1 MSAPGVVAVAEDLAP
16 HLEALERAI
25 GTAAGPAEIRRL
37 GALLGDLTAALDM
50 RIAGLSREAA
60 RKDLVE
66 DDELLDVEDVA
77 KIFKQ
82 KPGWVYA
89 HQGEFPFRVNTPGGV
104 LKFSKK
110 GLQSY
115 IRRRQVGS

>member
-1 MSAPGVVAVAEDLAP
+1 MSGPERAPVAEEADV
-16 HLEALERAI
+16 LEAGI
-25 GTAAGPAEIRRL
+25 
-37 GALLGDLTAALDM
+37 LTANPEQLATLAGWLGRMTALVQL
-50 RIAGLSREAA
+50 RIAGLGREAA

-66 DDELLDVEDVA
+66 EDELLDVEDVA

-82 KPGWVYA
+82 KPGWIYA
-89 HQGEFPFRVNTPGGV
+89 HQGELPFRVNTPGGV
-104 LKFSKK
+104 IKFSKK